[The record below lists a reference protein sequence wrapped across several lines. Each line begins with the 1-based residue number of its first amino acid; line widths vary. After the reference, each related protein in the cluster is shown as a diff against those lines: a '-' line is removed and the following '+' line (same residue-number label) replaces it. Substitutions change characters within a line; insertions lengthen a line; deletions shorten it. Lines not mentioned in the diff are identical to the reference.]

1 MDSSISK
8 KLLTTTRKM
17 TENLTAQ
24 EMDLAEEKLL
34 KIFQNESFNEGED
47 FKGLLTYVDKDGLY
61 RLKLKIIRRD
71 DTEDFRRPIA
81 LSSNYELGKRPL
93 KRKFVRPIE
102 IIDIVLVRQ
111 DNLKRS
117 DCIIGRVIEIYPGK
131 DNQIDYNT
139 VRKQKKIEAKIRI
152 KIGNCEEIPN
162 EKDRR
167 HTEDL
172 KLKYEISEQD
182 LRKERRSCENE
193 NPQWVE
199 KDLKHLR

>member
-81 LSSNYELGKRPL
+81 LSSNYEL
-93 KRKFVRPIE
+93 V
-102 IIDIVLVRQ
+102 
-111 DNLKRS
+111 
-117 DCIIGRVIEIYPGK
+117 
-131 DNQIDYNT
+131 
-139 VRKQKKIEAKIRI
+139 
-152 KIGNCEEIPN
+152 
-162 EKDRR
+162 
-167 HTEDL
+167 H
-172 KLKYEISEQD
+172 
-182 LRKERRSCENE
+182 
-193 NPQWVE
+193 
-199 KDLKHLR
+199 